1 MNARLSTSVIVSV
14 ISCAS
19 GSRDDGRTAAPRRTP
34 CFANLQMQPC
44 LRVHDHPGITACP
57 TDMTHAL
64 ARVRLSSGAIV
75 SGKTG
80 EPLLIPDRL
89 RRHLAI
95 QCLCRLYILR
105 RWVRPDRSFG
115 DGRLGHRSCVSVRFS
130 RCRRRKNNERLCEVR
145 RLRVGQCD

>member
-1 MNARLSTSVIVSV
+1 MNARLSSSVIVSV

-89 RRHLAI
+89 RRHLPA
-95 QCLCRLYILR
+95 LYSSAVGAPGPEFR
-105 RWVRPDRSFG
+105 RWAPGASIVR
-115 DGRLGHRSCVSVRFS
+115 
-130 RCRRRKNNERLCEVR
+130 
-145 RLRVGQCD
+145 QCPVQPL